1 MVDATS
7 SGAHASFSNRDFRD
21 VMGRFATGVAIVTT
35 RAAAGAPVGMTVNSF
50 SAVSLSPPLVLFC
63 IDRGATCYDAFAAAD
78 CFAVNILREDQQAI
92 SDVFANGDGDRFAGL
107 AVDRWET
114 GAPILTAGL
123 AAMDCQIH
131 DRHDGGDHDIL
142 VGRVLR
148 LSTGAAAAPLV
159 YFGGRYQAL
168 AAD

>member
-63 IDRGATCYDAFAAAD
+63 IDREATCYDAFAAS
-78 CFAVNILREDQQAI
+78 LR
-92 SDVFANGDGDRFAGL
+92 
-107 AVDRWET
+107 
-114 GAPILTAGL
+114 
-123 AAMDCQIH
+123 
-131 DRHDGGDHDIL
+131 
-142 VGRVLR
+142 
-148 LSTGAAAAPLV
+148 
-159 YFGGRYQAL
+159 
-168 AAD
+168 

>member
-1 MVDATS
+1 
-7 SGAHASFSNRDFRD
+7 
-21 VMGRFATGVAIVTT
+21 
-35 RAAAGAPVGMTVNSF
+35 
-50 SAVSLSPPLVLFC
+50 LVLFC

-78 CFAVNILREDQQAI
+78 FFAVNILREDQQDI

-107 AVDRWET
+107 AVDRSET